1 MYFLLRETKS
11 DEGKDVHSL
20 LIGLLTY
27 TTDRTEYFDPL
38 NFRTEP
44 NQKAIEDRTRPY

>member
-11 DEGKDVHSL
+11 DEGKGVHSL
-20 LIGLLTY
+20 FNRTVAY